1 MKTLYMPLMLAV
13 VVLAALVPIQI
24 QAQPQTSLQTQATA
38 YVSDALEIPLRAGAS
53 DRYKVIGS
61 VRTGFPIEVLRVDT
75 VKSYTQIRT
84 PAGVKGWLPSQQLTD
99 TPSSQEQLTGVRREL
114 EQLQARHSELLR
126 HLDEV
131 VSRPDGEAVSYPQ
144 LYEEALRLRQQLA
157 QYRKVAAD
165 TVVIDERNKV
175 LQERVVTLERELQIV
190 EQENRSLRNDNDSI
204 RFLMGA
210 VLLGACLVV
219 AVLMP
224 RVREQRRTQWS
235 RL

>member
-1 MKTLYMPLMLAV
+1 MKSPIIPLLLTAFPCV
-13 VVLAALVPIQI
+13 LVPVQI
-24 QAQPQTSLQTQATA
+24 QAQPQISLPAQATA

-61 VRTGFPIEVLRVDT
+61 VRTGSSAEVLKVDA
-75 VKSYTQIRT
+75 VKGYTQIRA
-84 PAGVKGWLPSQQLTD
+84 PGGVKGWLPSHQLTD
-99 TPSSQEQLTGVRREL
+99 TPSGQEQLTGVRQEL
-114 EQLQARHSELLR
+114 ERWKARHGDLQQ
-126 HLDEV
+126 HLNEV
-131 VSRPDGEAVSYPQ
+131 ISKPEGEAVSYPQ

-157 QYRKVAAD
+157 RYRKVATD
-165 TVVIDERNKV
+165 TVAIDERNKI
-175 LQERVVTLERELQIV
+175 LQERVVTLERELQLV
-190 EQENRSLRNDNDSI
+190 QQESRSLRNDNDGI